1 MAGASTYQ
9 RIDKIQI
16 QENKKI
22 IFNASTR
29 TCLVEADVA
38 NNKAHLGAILRGN
51 VPGTTST
58 RVFCVLGKHKGKVP
72 IIKMEIQNGICHEGG
87 WGSACH

>member
-16 QENKKI
+16 QENKKVI
-22 IFNASTR
+22 LKARTR

-58 RVFCVLGKHKGKVP
+58 RVFCVLGKHKYLISFLFLPCEFEEKD
-72 IIKMEIQNGICHEGG
+72 N
-87 WGSACH
+87 